1 MANME
6 YEIFVCDCENIAKE
20 LHTIVEAKKYERYGW
35 ASIVFMTDKFGGT
48 YLCLHYNLN
57 TNKITYKY
65 GFDSAEE
72 IKDLERLKELVKTER
87 DKMLK
92 ERDLDYISEMING
105 EY

>member
-6 YEIFVCDCENIAKE
+6 YEIFVCVCKKIAKE

-48 YLCLHYNLN
+48 YLCLHYDLA
-57 TNKITYKY
+57 TNKVVNKY
-65 GFDSAEE
+65 GFDSEEE
-72 IKDLERLKELVKTER
+72 IKSLARLKELVKAEH